1 MADEVESEGQGR
13 GILQWMVALL
23 VVTGLSAGAGTL
35 ASFHML
41 SAVDRIVDSRK
52 DVVEAPVTSA
62 FNPTDRLRKISPV
75 TTNLAAP
82 PNSWIRMEA
91 AIVTD
96 KLNEEEAYALTAKV
110 GEDIVSYLRTLTA
123 PQIEGARGLQYL
135 REDLNERA
143 VTRSGGRVRE
153 LIIET
158 LVVQ

>member
-1 MADEVESEGQGR
+1 MADDIENEAQGR

-35 ASFHML
+35 ASFQVL
-41 SAVDRIVDSRK
+41 STVDRLVDSRK
-52 DVVEAPVTSA
+52 EVVEQPVASS
-62 FNPTDRLRKISPV
+62 FNPNDRLRKISPV

-82 PNSWIRMEA
+82 PNTWIRMEA
-91 AIVTD
+91 SIVTD
-96 KLNEEEAYALTAKV
+96 KLAEEEAFALTAKV
-110 GEDIVSYLRTLTA
+110 GEDIVSYLRTLT
-123 PQIEGARGLQYL
+123 PNQIEGARGLQYL

-143 VTRSGGRVRE
+143 VTRSSGKVRE

>member
-1 MADEVESEGQGR
+1 MVDEVEGQGR

-35 ASFHML
+35 ASFQIL
-41 SAVDRIVDSRK
+41 STVDRIVDSRK

-62 FNPTDRLRKISPV
+62 FNTTDRLRKISPV

-96 KLNEEEAYALTAKV
+96 KLTEEEAYALSGKV
-110 GEDIVSYLRTLTA
+110 GEDIVAYLRTLSA
-123 PQIEGARGLQYL
+123 SQIEGARGLQYL

-143 VTRSGGRVRE
+143 VTRSNGKVRE

>member
-1 MADEVESEGQGR
+1 MVDDGDNDTQGR
-13 GILQWMVALL
+13 GGFQWVVALV

-41 SAVDRIVDSRK
+41 ATVDRLVDSRAP
-52 DVVEAPVTSA
+52 VTEAPVASA
-62 FNPTDRLRKISPV
+62 FGPNDRLRKIPAV

-91 AIVTD
+91 SIVTD
-96 KLNEEEAYALTAKV
+96 KLNDEEAHALTSKI
-110 GEDIVSYLRTLTA
+110 GEDIVSYLRTLT
-123 PQIEGARGLQYL
+123 PNQIEGARGLQYL

-143 VTRSGGRVRE
+143 VVRSGGRARE